1 VRGHTK
7 ESIPVFIIMYLNTET
22 GKRSESAAK
31 AVGPHTAEF
40 ADEFV
45 AKLNEGSALMQLP
58 YTYYKTPVL
67 DI

>member
-1 VRGHTK
+1 
-7 ESIPVFIIMYLNTET
+7 MYLNTET